1 MKKIGIILLQVGLIY
16 LFLLLA
22 IAIKNIL
29 SIPLPATIIGL
40 ILLFLAL
47 QLKLIKL
54 AWIEQ
59 GGRFLMVQLLLFFIP
74 SAVGIVNYDQLL
86 SLDGLWVVLIILTS
100 TAIVLAAT
108 GRVVERFGDQK

>member
-54 AWIEQ
+54 AWIEK

-100 TAIVLAAT
+100 TAIVLAVT
-108 GRVVERFGDQK
+108 GRVVERFGEQK